1 MNKKQLLIFCLFAGA
16 MGASAQNNTV
26 AAGGVAKG
34 AGGSATYSIGQ
45 IDYRTATG
53 AGGSMT
59 EGNQQ
64 PIEIFTTGLDNP
76 SVSISASAWP
86 NPTSN
91 GVTLTIDDVKPGD
104 SFYTLFD
111 DEGKQIEEQN
121 ISSVNTSINMSALA
135 NGIYLLK
142 VTDKNDNKTKTF
154 KIIKN
159 K

>member
-1 MNKKQLLIFCLFAGA
+1 MPEQWGLARKTTRSQR
-16 MGASAQNNTV
+16 
-26 AAGGVAKG
+26 GGVAKG

-64 PIEIFTTGLDNP
+64 PIEIFTTGVDNP

-111 DEGKQIEEQN
+111 DEGKQIEEQ
-121 ISSVNTSINMSALA
+121 
-135 NGIYLLK
+135 K
-142 VTDKNDNKTKTF
+142 HQF
-154 KIIKN
+154 R
-159 K
+159 